1 MFEFGVLGPVAAWD
15 EQGRALDLKG
25 PRHRAVLARLI
36 AARGRVVPVAR
47 LVEDLWAEPPAGAVG
62 AVRTFVA
69 ALRRALEPDREP
81 RSPAKRL
88 VTAGSGYLL
97 RADAV
102 DAWQFEQAVSEA
114 ASAPPRRS
122 LALLDAALGW
132 WRGPAYAEVGDRPW
146 VAAERRRLE
155 ELRSTAVERR
165 AEALLALGRA
175 AEAVPDL
182 DAHASGHPWR
192 EEAWRLLALALYRSG
207 RQAEALAVVRRAG
220 GLLREQLGLDPSRR
234 LRDLET
240 DLLRQTGNAADS
252 LWDRA
257 SAAFSQVR
265 TVSAGARIE
274 STIGLLRGLAMTG
287 ASGLETAAEQRVAAI
302 EAAEQLGDPQLTAR
316 VIGAYDVPAVW
327 ARSDDPAWA
336 ARIRAAADRTLHALG
351 PDATLVVRARLL
363 ATIAVESRGT
373 GGPRE
378 AAAAREAE
386 RIARDLRDPALLAFA
401 LNGMFMQTF
410 QRTGLAPQREAIG
423 SKLVGLAER
432 HDLPAFGILGHLIR
446 MQSHAALADFT
457 AADAD
462 AASAES
468 LADRHERPLVGVFTT
483 WYRAMRTAATE
494 DADTAIAAYRAAAT
508 RLRGSGMPGVETGLE
523 ALAILCLR
531 IAHNEPSAPGDPA
544 DWGPYE
550 PWARPLLL
558 CVNDDRDAARAALH
572 RTPRPP
578 HDHLQEALWTLTA
591 RAAMDLGDLPIL
603 RRSRKALAP
612 AVSELAGAASGM
624 LTAGPVRRHLT
635 NLDTAM
641 AALA

>member
-47 LVEDLWAEPPAGAVG
+47 LVEDLWAEPPAGAIG

-88 VTAGSGYLL
+88 VTDGPGYFL

-102 DAWQFEQAVSEA
+102 DAWLFEQAVSEA
-114 ASAPPRRS
+114 AAAAPQRA
-122 LALLDAALGW
+122 LALLDEALGW
-132 WRGPAYAEVGDRPW
+132 WRGPAYADVGDRPW

-155 ELRSTAVERR
+155 ELRSAAVERR

-207 RQAEALAVVRRAG
+207 RQAEALEVVRRAG
-220 GLLREQLGLDPSRR
+220 GLLREQLGLEPSRR

-252 LWDRA
+252 LWEQA

-265 TVSAGARIE
+265 TVGAGARIE

-287 ASGLETAAEQRVAAI
+287 ASGLETAAEQRLAAI

-327 ARSDDPAWA
+327 ARSDDPARA
-336 ARIRAAADRTLHALG
+336 ARIRAAADRMLHALG
-351 PDATLVVRARLL
+351 RDATPVVRARLL

-373 GGPRE
+373 GGLRE

-386 RIARDLRDPALLAFA
+386 RIARELRDPALLAFA
-401 LNGMFMQTF
+401 LNGAFMQSF
-410 QRTGLAPQREAIG
+410 ARAGLAPQREAIG
-423 SKLVGLAER
+423 SELVGLAER

-446 MQSHAALADFT
+446 MQSHAALAEFT

-468 LADRHERPLVGVFTT
+468 LAERHERPLVGVFTT
-483 WYRAMRTAATE
+483 WYRAMRTAAT
-494 DADTAIAAYRAAAT
+494 ADTGTAAAAYRAAAA

-531 IAHNEPSAPGDPA
+531 IGHGEPLAPDDPV

-550 PWARPLLL
+550 PWTRPLLL
-558 CVNDDRDAARAALH
+558 CANGDRDAARAALH
-572 RTPRPP
+572 RTPKPP
-578 HDHLQEALWTLTA
+578 HDHLQEALWTFTA
-591 RAAMDLGDLPIL
+591 RAAVDLGDLRTL
-603 RRSRKALAP
+603 QRAREALAP
-612 AVSELAGAASGM
+612 AESELAGAASGM
-624 LTAGPVRRHLT
+624 LTAGPVKHHLT
-635 NLDTAM
+635 DLDTAIVT
-641 AALA
+641 LA